1 MRSFQQTSGRLVT
14 VCQQSVKFKALS
26 KSSLV
31 QSLVN
36 RITSRSANTLT
47 GIKLVR
53 TIINFTFNH
62 TRSTNCCFVSK
73 HFSHHLGHANTF
85 DFSIICKC
93 TDECLFENK
102 LPTQDYAERKSLST
116 TRYVET
122 RVIFPQL
129 LVQLILEQRCSS
141 QWTSVELRN
150 SCLLSD
156 SVSFLSKG

>member
-14 VCQQSVKFKALS
+14 VYQQSVRFKALS

-53 TIINFTFNH
+53 VIINFTFNH
-62 TRSTNCCFVSK
+62 IRSTNCCFVSK
-73 HFSHHLGHANTF
+73 HSSHHLGQANTF
-85 DFSIICKC
+85 NFSIIFKS

-102 LPTQDYAERKSLST
+102 LPTQECVHRKSLST

-122 RVIFPQL
+122 RNLSSITCSIDSRTTL
-129 LVQLILEQRCSS
+129 LVPVNFLGNKEQLFAE
-141 QWTSVELRN
+141 
-150 SCLLSD
+150 
-156 SVSFLSKG
+156 

>member
-1 MRSFQQTSGRLVT
+1 MVGRLVT
-14 VCQQSVKFKALS
+14 VYQQSVRFKALS

-53 TIINFTFNH
+53 VIINFTFNH
-62 TRSTNCCFVSK
+62 IRSTNCCFVSK
-73 HFSHHLGHANTF
+73 HSSHHLGHANTF
-85 DFSIICKC
+85 NFSICKC

-102 LPTQDYAERKSLST
+102 LPTQEYVDRKSLST
-116 TRYVET
+116 TIYVET

-129 LVQLILEQRCSS
+129 LVQLILGQRCSS
-141 QWTSVELRN
+141 Q
-150 SCLLSD
+150 
-156 SVSFLSKG
+156 

>member
-26 KSSLV
+26 KSRLV

-36 RITSRSANTLT
+36 RIMSRSANTLT

-102 LPTQDYAERKSLST
+102 LPTQDYSERKSLFT

-141 QWTSVELRN
+141 H
-150 SCLLSD
+150 
-156 SVSFLSKG
+156 